1 MAHMKESDYATS
13 TQANYV
19 SRINQVYRLFGR
31 EDITRVFGNPRDY
44 GISRDRTD
52 QTDPKVQKANP
63 EQAINHFKAHMEQKG
78 GFRAEAL
85 RIVTSLQKDL
95 GLRLEESLKL
105 KVTDKTI
112 ETAERTGKTR
122 IEKTKGNRP
131 RMVPVSEKALKAL
144 KEARD
149 WQKEYKASANIPTSM
164 SYQQMAK
171 FVKNHYSSFK
181 EEAGLDRFSPH
192 GNRHAYAQER
202 FIQLTGEQCPL
213 ASGRFGEDNLRAIA
227 ESRGVSMDEAREID
241 SQARADIAEQL
252 GHGRD
257 EITRTYLTRMLHESL
272 TATTDMAVLPAV
284 LGCRSLR
291 RTIQVRLGTNTL
303 RLSGGP
309 PILVVS

>member
-1 MAHMKESDYATS
+1 MRNICNVTREVAEKYMQHLKESDYATS

-19 SRINQVYRLFGR
+19 SRINQIYRNFGR
-31 EDITRVFGNPRDY
+31 KDITRVFGNPRDY
-44 GISRDRTD
+44 GITRDRSD
-52 QTDPKVQKANP
+52 QTDPRVQKANP
-63 EQAINHFKAHMEQKG
+63 EQAINDFKAHMEQKG

-85 RIVTSLQKDL
+85 RIVTSLQRDL

-112 ETAERTGKTR
+112 ETAERTGEIR
-122 IEKTKGNRP
+122 IDKTKGNRP

-149 WQKEYKASANIPTSM
+149 WQKEYSASANIPTSM

-171 FVKNHYSSFK
+171 FVKNQYSSFK
-181 EEAGLDRFSPH
+181 EEAGLDRFSPQ

-227 ESRGVSMDEAREID
+227 ESRGVSTDEAREID
-241 SQARADIAEQL
+241 VQARADIAEQL

-257 EITRTYLTRMLHESL
+257 EITRTYLGR
-272 TATTDMAVLPAV
+272 
-284 LGCRSLR
+284 
-291 RTIQVRLGTNTL
+291 
-303 RLSGGP
+303 
-309 PILVVS
+309 

>member
-1 MAHMKESDYATS
+1 MCNVTREVAEKYMQHLRESDYATS

-19 SRINQVYRLFGR
+19 SRINQVYRHFGR
-31 EDITRVFGNPRDY
+31 EDINQVFGNPRDY
-44 GISRDRTD
+44 GICRNRSD
-52 QTDPKVQKANP
+52 QSDPRVQKANLDQP
-63 EQAINHFKAHMEQKG
+63 ISNFKAYLENKG

-85 RIVTSLQKDL
+85 RIVTSLQRDL

-112 ETAERTGKTR
+112 ETAERTGEIR

-131 RMVPVSEKALKAL
+131 RTVPVSEKALKAL

-171 FVKNHYSSFK
+171 FVKNQYAAFK
-181 EEAGLDRFSPH
+181 EGAGLDSFSPH

-202 FIQLTGEQCPL
+202 FMQLTGEKCPL
-213 ASGRFGEDNLRAIA
+213 ASSRFEEDNIRAIA
-227 ESRGVSMDEAREID
+227 KANGASMDEAREID
-241 SQARADIAEQL
+241 SQARAEIAEEL

-257 EITRTYLTRMLHESL
+257 EITRTYLGR
-272 TATTDMAVLPAV
+272 
-284 LGCRSLR
+284 
-291 RTIQVRLGTNTL
+291 
-303 RLSGGP
+303 
-309 PILVVS
+309 

>member
-1 MAHMKESDYATS
+1 MQHLRESDYATS

-19 SRINQVYRLFGR
+19 SRINQIYRNFGR

-44 GISRDRTD
+44 GISRDRSD

-63 EQAINHFKAHMEQKG
+63 ELAINDFKAHMEQKG
-78 GFRAEAL
+78 GFRAEAV
-85 RIVTSLQKDL
+85 RIATTLQRDL

-112 ETAERTGKTR
+112 ETAERTGQIR

-131 RMVPVSEKALKAL
+131 RVVPVSEKGLKAL

-149 WQKEYKASANIPTSM
+149 WQKEHNASANIPTSI

-171 FVKNHYSSFK
+171 FVKNQYSSFK
-181 EEAGLDRFSPH
+181 EDAGLDRFSPH

-202 FIQLTGEQCPL
+202 FMQLTGEQCPL
-213 ASGRFGEDNLRAIA
+213 ASGRFEEDNILAIA
-227 ESRGVSMDEAREID
+227 ESRGVSTDEAREID
-241 SQARADIAEQL
+241 AQARAEIAEEL

-257 EITRTYLTRMLHESL
+257 EITRTYLGR
-272 TATTDMAVLPAV
+272 
-284 LGCRSLR
+284 
-291 RTIQVRLGTNTL
+291 
-303 RLSGGP
+303 
-309 PILVVS
+309 